1 MIKIK
6 YKLALILMIVTN
18 ALFAKT
24 ELFTIE
30 ELPFIDK
37 NIEVCYLD
45 FTKKAL
51 SKINKE
57 MQTVINDEEVDKIL
71 IFSLMQ
77 QLSDNLQCR
86 FRAAS
91 ISLTKV
97 PAVVVDDK
105 VIIYGARSIKQA
117 YDLLERGKNG

>member
-1 MIKIK
+1 MVKIK
-6 YKLALILMIVTN
+6 YKLVLTLMIVTN

-30 ELPFIDK
+30 ELPFIDTS
-37 NIEVCYLD
+37 IEVCYLD

-57 MQTVINDEEVDKIL
+57 MQIVINDEEIDKIL
-71 IFSLMQ
+71 TFSLMQ

-91 ISLTKV
+91 INLTKV

-105 VIIYGARSIKQA
+105 VIIYGMRSIKQA